1 LPRGR
6 PRNLRSILTDVGA
19 SLGLEDPVER
29 VLHER
34 WPEAVG
40 ADLAALCGPEKLA
53 RGKLTV
59 EVADPVVKYEMFMR
73 RENLRER
80 LNSWLGKEHI
90 REVHVRL
97 RKTRGC

>member
-1 LPRGR
+1 MARGR
-6 PRNLRSILTDVGA
+6 PRSLRSILTDVGE

-29 VLHER
+29 ALYER

-40 ADLAALCGPEKLA
+40 EDLAALCGPEKLA

-59 EVADPVVKYEMFMR
+59 EVNDPVARYELIMR
-73 RENLRER
+73 REAVRER
-80 LNSWLGKEHI
+80 LNAWLGKQHI
-90 REVHVRL
+90 REVTVRL